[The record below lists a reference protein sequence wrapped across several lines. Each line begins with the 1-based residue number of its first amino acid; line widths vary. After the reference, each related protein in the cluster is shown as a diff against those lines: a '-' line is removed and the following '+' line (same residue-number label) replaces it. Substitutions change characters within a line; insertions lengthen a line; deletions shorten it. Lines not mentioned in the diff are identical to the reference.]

1 MFLGTIWLEIKLEKH
16 LNDRIIVF
24 EARKQCLYC
33 VSQQLALT
41 IWQTLF
47 NNYSPKAKQILLNIY
62 RDEVEVNIQQYLLSL
77 RRIIVLV

>member
-1 MFLGTIWLEIKLEKH
+1 MRERMVIIFIECMFLGTILLEIKVEKH
-16 LNDRIIVF
+16 LNDVRIIVF

-47 NNYSPKAKQILLNIY
+47 NNYSPKAK
-62 RDEVEVNIQQYLLSL
+62 
-77 RRIIVLV
+77 